1 MILIFVKSHDRI
13 ERRKVDE
20 ISCKIWYNGF
30 NGGCAM
36 VIQGYFD
43 GTAVRTL
50 EPVNLEMNQT
60 VYISIPSRKFSM
72 DEENLIKNQI
82 AALDDVCGMLT
93 EDESSAVDKS
103 INRGIHFKR
112 TTEL

>member
-1 MILIFVKSHDRI
+1 
-13 ERRKVDE
+13 
-20 ISCKIWYNGF
+20 
-30 NGGCAM
+30 M

-93 EDESSAVDKS
+93 EDEASAVDKS